1 MSSLVSGMGGDAN
14 AVSNLLSAGGRNA
27 AMVLDSQQRRLILGM
42 ASQTGSGETIAQ
54 RVAGMQ
60 AAGARFGEADVE
72 RGRALVESE
81 QRTALQSAE
90 EQRVAALTDG
100 TNAVVRFSNALDNFA
115 KANPIL
121 STALQTGGG
130 LVSGVLGGAMINRL
144 GNYAAT
150 GSGPVAS
157 VVRFLT
163 GAGEAGATVA
173 GAGEAGAAGAGSAT
187 LAAPVML
194 ATATVGAIVNSARTA
209 VSGTDISGR
218 EVGTGRRLM
227 AGAGTVLTPLAM
239 SEGGRQIG
247 EAIGQYIVAAMRETP
262 VTATVSP
269 VDAAHAATTA
279 APRR

>member
-1 MSSLVSGMGGDAN
+1 
-14 AVSNLLSAGGRNA
+14 
-27 AMVLDSQQRRLILGM
+27 
-42 ASQTGSGETIAQ
+42 
-54 RVAGMQ
+54 
-60 AAGARFGEADVE
+60 
-72 RGRALVESE
+72 
-81 QRTALQSAE
+81 
-90 EQRVAALTDG
+90 
-100 TNAVVRFSNALDNFA
+100 VVRFSNALDNFA